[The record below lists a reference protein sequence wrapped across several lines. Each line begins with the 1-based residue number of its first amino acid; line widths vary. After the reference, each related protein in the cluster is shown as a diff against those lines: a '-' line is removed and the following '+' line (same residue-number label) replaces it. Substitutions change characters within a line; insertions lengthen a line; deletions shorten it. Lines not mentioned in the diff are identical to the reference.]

1 MGKRAWLR
9 EYETVMS
16 KIKSTNRRKKSNSHA
31 PDRQQNS
38 QKTGKNDVEKTR
50 QKKVAPDSETSFFCE
65 AVCCACGKKE
75 TICGQASVRRAKRIG
90 SKWQCQE
97 CLTAQREKA
106 VRKETDNNI
115 AYRSVIL
122 KTYGNIEITQI
133 HPDSLDLTTAI
144 YLLGFIEVLK
154 KHIHANEGL
163 QLNAIGEELAPTR
176 QLGLEMLIRLHRKG
190 LISVHPNSPVDA
202 FRGLHAEHIRYDRV
216 NWFIAGYQTI
226 GELNDLEQRVVACT
240 LSMEG
245 TAEWV
250 DVTFDLWIKIAF
262 AECWQFF
269 HLYLGLHDIKFYP
282 GEKSKETIRALLV
295 KYPASTVCTFIWE
308 AVRDTASYA
317 KKNKNVPKDKAY
329 NSIVKS
335 IEYHVNRAQIQKVTV
350 MPRKRD
356 YRCPQTMLSKVLF
369 DTVLGIG
376 EEGYT
381 ISPNPEH
388 LMIAYQY
395 AEN

>member
-1 MGKRAWLR
+1 MGERAWLR
-9 EYETVMS
+9 KYKAQIAKIEAAKRS
-16 KIKSTNRRKKSNSHA
+16 KESKLLSSN
-31 PDRQQNS
+31 RQQNS
-38 QKTGKNDVEKTR
+38 LKTGINDTEKKR

-90 SKWQCQE
+90 SKWQCRE
-97 CLTAQREKA
+97 CLMDQREKA
-106 VRKETDNNI
+106 VRKETDNEI
-115 AYRSVIL
+115 VYRSVIL
-122 KTYGNIEITQI
+122 KTYGNKEITPI

-176 QLGLEMLIRLHRKG
+176 QLGLEILIRLHRRD
-190 LISVHPNSPVDA
+190 LISVHTNSPVDA
-202 FRGLHAEHIRYDRV
+202 FFGSQAEHIRYDRV

-226 GELNDLEQRVVACT
+226 GELNDLEQRVVTCT
-240 LSMEG
+240 LSVEG

-250 DVTFDLWIKIAF
+250 DVTFDLWKKIAF

-269 HLYLGLHDIKFYP
+269 HLYLGLYDIIFYP

-308 AVRDTASYA
+308 AIRDTASYA

-350 MPRKRD
+350 LPRKRD
-356 YRCPQTMLSKVLF
+356 YRCPQTMLSKVFF

-376 EEGYT
+376 EGGYT
-381 ISPNPEH
+381 TSPNRNQLTTMFQLE
-388 LMIAYQY
+388 
-395 AEN
+395 